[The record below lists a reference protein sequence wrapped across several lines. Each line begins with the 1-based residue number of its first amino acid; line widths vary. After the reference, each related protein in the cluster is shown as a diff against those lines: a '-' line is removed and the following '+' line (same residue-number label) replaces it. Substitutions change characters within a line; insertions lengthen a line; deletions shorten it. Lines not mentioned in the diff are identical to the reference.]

1 MGSSAS
7 SNRPPL
13 VARGAGFELTTK
25 SVEETQQ
32 VGERLGAL
40 LQAGDVVA
48 LIGDLGSGK
57 TTGIQ
62 GIAKGLGID
71 PSSVKSPTFVL
82 LRDYPRPR
90 VGMVPPP
97 AASAESGSAP
107 VGASPSGPRQVC
119 GMVHVD
125 GYRLEGEP
133 QAIWLD
139 LEWVFSPKK
148 VTVIEWADRFAGC
161 LPEAHLELR
170 LAHKTTNQRVITV
183 IPHGPRAAQI
193 VEGLQRALAG
203 REHA

>member
-1 MGSSAS
+1 MAASNPSSQQAS
-7 SNRPPL
+7 HT
-13 VARGAGFELTTK
+13 FELTTK
-25 SVEETQQ
+25 SVEDTQQ
-32 VGERLGAL
+32 FGERLGTL

-57 TTGIQ
+57 TTCIQ

-71 PSSVKSPTFVL
+71 PSLVKSPTFVL
-82 LRDYPRPR
+82 LRDYPGRR

-97 AASAESGSAP
+97 VASAESGSAP
-107 VGASPSGPRQVC
+107 VGAGPSGSRQEC

-133 QAIWLD
+133 QAVWLD
-139 LEWVFSPKK
+139 LEWVFSPRK

-170 LAHKTTNQRVITV
+170 MAHKTTNQRLIAV

-193 VEGLQRALAG
+193 VEDVRRAIAG
-203 REHA
+203 RGNA

>member
-82 LRDYPRPR
+82 LRDYPGPR
-90 VGMVPPP
+90 V
-97 AASAESGSAP
+97 
-107 VGASPSGPRQVC
+107 

-170 LAHKTTNQRVITV
+170 LAHKTTNQRVIAV